1 MNDRRRAKRKC
12 GRQQVCFNNARRRAK
27 GPGQHGNTAPGH
39 SQSERKC
46 RRHLLFQTHAASV
59 LLGCTLLW
67 GCTTLPRTAGTESF
81 PRLPP
86 ASYGGSVQAEQILTM
101 TRNGST
107 NTLQVYVEITPAKI
121 LLVGTSALGQRVLSL
136 VYDEH
141 GLRTESGAPG
151 AAAAEQMLIDFRLV
165 AWPLTALQA
174 AVVGTRWRI
183 EEPRSGTRQVW
194 RDGKAYAEIH
204 YADRANAQAPPAGHR
219 SSSVW
224 AGRVW
229 LVNLEHGYTLD
240 IESKILN

>member
-1 MNDRRRAKRKC
+1 MS
-12 GRQQVCFNNARRRAK
+12 GRLLVKQKFAIRV
-27 GPGQHGNTAPGH
+27 APSVSAGDT
-39 SQSERKC
+39 SS
-46 RRHLLFQTHAASV
+46 FPMTPAAGV

-141 GLRTESGAPG
+141 GLRTESGALGAAAGVIEKDSRPSALALG

-204 YADRANAQAPPAGHR
+204 YADRANAHQSSSWLPAGHR
-219 SSSVW
+219 SSSAW